1 VTQPFVIDGH
11 QLHLGISIGRAVF
24 PIDAD
29 DDDGLLRCADA
40 AMFSVKRS
48 GRGRIPALGRGR

>member
-1 VTQPFVIDGH
+1 VTRPFVIDGH

-29 DDDGLLRCADA
+29 DADGLLRCADA
-40 AMFSVKRS
+40 AMFSVKRTT
-48 GRGRIPALGRGR
+48 RGRAPHVGRAR